1 MLFLTS
7 WGRFQL
13 RFDSIIEDLKAH
25 EELVDKTAN
34 AVNISEAREMRGK
47 LEVWRQETLDKL
59 TKDEAEQTAAQ
70 YLAIVGWLKL
80 DEFDQVKIFDSIESE
95 ASSNPGTCDWI
106 LKQQKISAWMRCS
119 QEASFLVLHGNPGTG
134 KSVLATQI
142 ANFLKT
148 GGHSLVITHFCTYSY
163 ATSKD
168 YDQILKSILTQLIR
182 SNTDLVAHVYE
193 ELILKKITP
202 SSQVLEQLLRDLVS
216 AASLTPSQIRYIHI
230 IVDGLDECDND
241 KQAKTINMLE
251 RIVSTAFSSG
261 STVCKVLL
269 SIRISQVIAK
279 KLKHKQ
285 TVSLSDEKDNMEEA
299 IRRYSAQRLGSL
311 RPRAFQMGISDADI
325 ESIGLRIAAKAAG
338 EPQDRFH
345 MLKVDFE

>member
-1 MLFLTS
+1 MFFLTS
-7 WGRFQL
+7 WGRFQR

-25 EELVDKTAN
+25 EELIDKTAN
-34 AVNISEAREMRGK
+34 AVHISEAREMRGK
-47 LEVWRQETLDKL
+47 LEVWRQEALDKL
-59 TKDEAEQTAAQ
+59 AKDEAEQTAAQ
-70 YLAIVGWLKL
+70 YLTIVGWLKL
-80 DEFDQVKIFDSIESE
+80 DESDQLKIFDSIESE

-119 QEASFLVLHGNPGTG
+119 QEASFLVLHGHPGTG

-142 ANFLKT
+142 ANFLKAA
-148 GGHSLVITHFCTYSY
+148 GHSLVVTHFCTYSY

-193 ELILKKITP
+193 ELILKKTTP
-202 SSQVLEQLLRDLVS
+202 SPQVLEQLLRDLVS
-216 AASLTPSQIRYIHI
+216 ATSLAPSQIRYIHI

-241 KQAKTINMLE
+241 RQVKTINVLE

-269 SIRISQVIAK
+269 SSQVIAK

-285 TVSLSDEKDNMEEA
+285 TVSLSDERDNMEKA
-299 IRRYSAQRLGSL
+299 IRHYAAQRLGSL

-325 ESIGLRIAAKAAG
+325 ESIGFRIATKAAG
-338 EPQDRFH
+338 ESQDRFY
-345 MLKVDFE
+345 MLNADFQ